1 MTEIQTN
8 FSKIIDLVH
17 SAKDKKLLEDF
28 LIALTTP
35 YERYVLTRRVEII
48 NRLLAGETQHQIASD
63 LKIGVSTVT
72 RGQRELNLGRFKILR
87 PKKKS

>member
-1 MTEIQTN
+1 MTEKISN
-8 FSKIIDLVH
+8 FGKIIDLIY
-17 SAKDKKLLEDF
+17 STKDKKLLEDF

-35 YERYVLTRRVEII
+35 HERYVLTRRVEII
-48 NRLLAGETQHQIASD
+48 NRLLAGQTHHNIADD

-87 PKKKS
+87 PKQKS

>member
-1 MTEIQTN
+1 MIN
-8 FSKIIDLVH
+8 IAPSFVKIIDLIY
-17 SAKDKKLLEDF
+17 STKDKKLLEDL

-35 YERYVLTRRVEII
+35 HERHVLTRRVEII
-48 NRLLAGETQHQIASD
+48 NRLLAGETHHQIASD

-87 PKKKS
+87 LKKKS